1 MYNILTL
8 NKDGRVRT
16 IVFFFTQNAKEEEV
30 MSMYLFD
37 EQPILANKTLAR
49 EIGLNEALV
58 LQQINYWIEINKRSG
73 NNYFEGRYWTYN
85 SIRAW
90 HENDFDYMSI
100 DTVKRTF
107 SKLEKMGYLIV
118 GNFNKDPRDKT
129 KWYSINDK
137 KLEELYYEMKEK
149 KLNQEREIR
158 EEATHNAMPNALV
171 QNAPMEKGKMHQCKN
186 ADCTNALDE
195 NAPMQ
200 YSKMP
205 QPLPEITTKNSTE
218 ITSDISSNTSIYPSF
233 YEISDDLDME
243 GMVDGNKKIKTYQSC
258 LEELRESTGYNE
270 HYHIGNRDIARSY
283 DEIIKVLADVMMLN
297 PDDTV
302 TINQVKLPAYI
313 VQERFTKLNSFHMDY
328 IVETLRNN
336 ESKIRNVRAFILTVA
351 YNTPSDMDAYYTAQ
365 VNYDMR
371 EDGY

>member
-1 MYNILTL
+1 
-8 NKDGRVRT
+8 
-16 IVFFFTQNAKEEEV
+16 

-58 LQQINYWIEINKRSG
+58 LQQINYWIEINKRAG

-107 SKLEKMGYLIV
+107 SKLEKMGYLLV

-129 KWYSINDK
+129 KWYTINDE
-137 KLEELYYEMKEK
+137 KLEELYFEMREK
-149 KLNQEREIR
+149 KLKQEQEIL
-158 EEATHNAMPNALV
+158 EKSTQNALPNALV
-171 QNAPMEKGKMHQCKN
+171 QNAPMEKGKMPQCKD

-195 NAPMQ
+195 NALMQ
-200 YSKMP
+200 YGNMP
-205 QPLPEITTKNSTE
+205 QPLPKISTENSTK
-218 ITSDISSNTSIYPSF
+218 ITSDISSKTSINPSF
-233 YEISDDLDME
+233 FDIGDESVEDGME
-243 GMVDGNKKIKTYQSC
+243 DGHKKIKSYESC
-258 LEELRESTGYNE
+258 LEELRESTGYYE
-270 HYHIGNRDIARSY
+270 HYRIGNKVIARNY
-283 DEIIKVLADVMMLN
+283 DEIIKVLADVMVLN
-297 PDDTV
+297 PEDTV

-313 VQERFTKLNSFHMDY
+313 VQERFRTINSSHMDY

-336 ESKIRNVRAFILTVA
+336 EAKIRNVRSFILTVA
-351 YNTPSDMDAYYTAQ
+351 YNTPSDIEAYYTAL

-371 EDGY
+371 EDRY

>member
-1 MYNILTL
+1 
-8 NKDGRVRT
+8 
-16 IVFFFTQNAKEEEV
+16 

-137 KLEELYYEMKEK
+137 KLEELYYEMREK

-158 EEATHNAMPNALV
+158 EEATHNVMPNALV
-171 QNAPMEKGKMHQCKN
+171 QNAPM
-186 ADCTNALDE
+186 
-195 NAPMQ
+195 Q
-200 YSKMP
+200 YSNMP

-258 LEELRESTGYNE
+258 LEELRESTGYND
-270 HYHIGNRDIARSY
+270 HYQIGNKEIARGY

-297 PDDTV
+297 PDDIV

-313 VQERFTKLNSFHMDY
+313 VQERFRAINSFHMDY

>member
-1 MYNILTL
+1 
-8 NKDGRVRT
+8 
-16 IVFFFTQNAKEEEV
+16 

-137 KLEELYYEMKEK
+137 KLEELYYEMREK

-158 EEATHNAMPNALV
+158 EEATHNAMSNALV

-297 PDDTV
+297 TDDTV

>member
-1 MYNILTL
+1 M
-8 NKDGRVRT
+8 K
-16 IVFFFTQNAKEEEV
+16 
-30 MSMYLFD
+30 
-37 EQPILANKTLAR
+37 
-49 EIGLNEALV
+49 
-58 LQQINYWIEINKRSG
+58 
-73 NNYFEGRYWTYN
+73 
-85 SIRAW
+85 
-90 HENDFDYMSI
+90 NDFDYMSI

-137 KLEELYYEMKEK
+137 KLEELYYEMREK

-171 QNAPMEKGKMHQCKN
+171 QNAPM
-186 ADCTNALDE
+186 
-195 NAPMQ
+195 Q
-200 YSKMP
+200 YSNMP

-258 LEELRESTGYNE
+258 LEELRESTGYND
-270 HYHIGNRDIARSY
+270 HYQIGNKEIARGY

-328 IVETLRNN
+328 IVETLEITNR
-336 ESKIRNVRAFILTVA
+336 K
-351 YNTPSDMDAYYTAQ
+351 
-365 VNYDMR
+365 
-371 EDGY
+371 